1 MATKLRTFKDGAA
14 FRLRDIVSAFRAQ
27 NSSGKPNQYEVQIFP
42 PKGATTMGGI
52 SNREVSLRAESL
64 IMPGRSLETQIASAG
79 AITGPQREY
88 VTQPLFAEEISMIIQ
103 STAGLDER
111 KFFEQWQQLSYDV
124 INFDAG
130 YYNDYIGTLDI
141 YLLNQNNEKTFGLK
155 VEECYPKS
163 IAGLNLAA
171 GPTTEIR
178 KTTVAWTFRKFSPL
192 DAESQQT
199 GGELVEPSQDTVKRN
214 SLNLT
219 PAQLASNFNAIP
231 EGPVDD

>member
-103 STAGLDER
+103 STAGLDDR

-171 GPTTEIR
+171 GPTTEMR
-178 KTTVAWTFRKFSPL
+178 RTTVAWTFRKFS
-192 DAESQQT
+192 T
-199 GGELVEPSQDTVKRN
+199 
-214 SLNLT
+214 
-219 PAQLASNFNAIP
+219 
-231 EGPVDD
+231 

>member
-1 MATKLRTFKDGAA
+1 MR
-14 FRLRDIVSAFRAQ
+14 
-27 NSSGKPNQYEVQIFP
+27 
-42 PKGATTMGGI
+42 
-52 SNREVSLRAESL
+52 
-64 IMPGRSLETQIASAG
+64 
-79 AITGPQREY
+79 
-88 VTQPLFAEEISMIIQ
+88 FADEISMIIQ
-103 STAGLDER
+103 STSGLDDR

-199 GGELVEPSQDTVKRN
+199 GGELVEPSLDTVKRN

-231 EGPVDD
+231 KGPVDD

>member
-103 STAGLDER
+103 STAGLDDR

-124 INFDAG
+124 INFDPR
-130 YYNDYIGTLDI
+130 T
-141 YLLNQNNEKTFGLK
+141 
-155 VEECYPKS
+155 
-163 IAGLNLAA
+163 
-171 GPTTEIR
+171 
-178 KTTVAWTFRKFSPL
+178 
-192 DAESQQT
+192 
-199 GGELVEPSQDTVKRN
+199 
-214 SLNLT
+214 
-219 PAQLASNFNAIP
+219 
-231 EGPVDD
+231 